1 MRAFH
6 CWWTEFLFPVLC
18 ISKHPCTC
26 ILVTM
31 CTPGGGGAISS
42 ALVDASSFPKWLC
55 HFSHPLETTCGFQLL
70 RSLISTCY
78 CLIFILATLRWH
90 IAESHYGASLHF
102 SDDSSSWGLLHT
114 FIGYLDI
121 HFWEQGFLSKFIFVG
136 KYSQNGSHIE
146 RYCVS
151 LPTWVIISKPWH
163 LSVLRRVPKLKENKK
178 EELSVG
184 PGHSGPLR
192 TLEVPQPWQELS
204 LCTLGLLVK
213 SSVEVPS

>member
-1 MRAFH
+1 MHFGDHVYTRGRRGQKFSLSG
-6 CWWTEFLFPVLC
+6 CFQFSKVVMPFFTPTGNYMWVPV
-18 ISKHPCTC
+18 
-26 ILVTM
+26 
-31 CTPGGGGAISS
+31 
-42 ALVDASSFPKWLC
+42 ASQPHQHLLLSYF
-55 HFSHPLETTCGFQLL
+55 HFSHS
-70 RSLISTCY
+70 SLAYSRV
-78 CLIFILATLRWH
+78 TLRC
-90 IAESHYGASLHF
+90 LHF
-102 SDDSSSWGLLHT
+102 SDDSSSWGLFHT

-163 LSVLRRVPKLKENKK
+163 LSVLRRVSKLKENKK

>member
-1 MRAFH
+1 MIHPCVWRVIVVLSFSWLISILLYEETQFMRAFH

-90 IAESHYGASLHF
+90 IAESHYGVCTFLMILQVEDFFIHLLVIWIFTFENRDSFL
-102 SDDSSSWGLLHT
+102 SSSLLESILRMAPILKDT
-114 FIGYLDI
+114 V
-121 HFWEQGFLSKFIFVG
+121 FLF
-136 KYSQNGSHIE
+136 
-146 RYCVS
+146 
-151 LPTWVIISKPWH
+151 
-163 LSVLRRVPKLKENKK
+163 
-178 EELSVG
+178 
-184 PGHSGPLR
+184 PL
-192 TLEVPQPWQELS
+192 
-204 LCTLGLLVK
+204 G
-213 SSVEVPS
+213 